1 MRQHQLPKLFAISM
15 LCLALQS
22 QAALFVEG
30 ASFDETITLEGAKLQ
45 LNGVGWRKRGY
56 NKVDATGLYTTQK
69 VSTLDELEKL
79 PGPKRIEL
87 IMLQE
92 ITGST
97 ASRYF
102 LSDFETAA
110 SQEEFSQLINETFQ
124 MGAIYNSI
132 AKLKKGDVITIDV
145 IPGKGLTASINGTPL
160 LVPDTKAR
168 YINSELMGRI
178 FLRMYVGGRTSAE
191 LRQNLLGQSKSMRTA
206 AANAN

>member
-1 MRQHQLPKLFAISM
+1 MNMIKLFAS
-15 LCLALQS
+15 LLLASLVALPV
-22 QAALFVEG
+22 QAAIQIEG
-30 ASFDETITLEGAKLQ
+30 VSFEESLDLEGSKLQ

-56 NKVDATGLYTTQK
+56 NKVDATGLYLPQK
-69 VSTLDELEKL
+69 ASTLDEVEKMA
-79 PGPKRIEL
+79 GPKRIQL

-102 LSDFETAA
+102 LSDFEVAA
-110 SQEEFSQLINETFQ
+110 SQDEFHQLITETFQ
-124 MGAIYNSI
+124 MGAIYNSLS
-132 AKLKKGDVITIDV
+132 KLKKGDVVNIDI

-178 FLRMYVGGRTSAE
+178 FLRMYVGGRTPTE
-191 LRQNLLGQSKSMRTA
+191 LRQNLLGQSKSMREA
-206 AANAN
+206 R

>member
-1 MRQHQLPKLFAISM
+1 
-15 LCLALQS
+15 
-22 QAALFVEG
+22 
-30 ASFDETITLEGAKLQ
+30 
-45 LNGVGWRKRGY
+45 
-56 NKVDATGLYTTQK
+56 LYTTQK